1 MLYLFNIFH
10 ENDDKE
16 NCAQVLEEELHRMLG
31 IKYVND
37 EHDFNVVSVNYL
49 NTHDANDM
57 QSHKLGEAMFDEYDI
72 FCPPSFDEQ
81 IYYDESM
88 PPIYDDY
95 IDESGFGRVSNLHS
109 IDPTIWRILNLIV
122 MNTKVDLE
130 ECQLY
135 LVMIPLF
142 WKRFQ
147 LIMRTKLLSMMI
159 IVMTCML

>member
-1 MLYLFNIFH
+1 MLQLFNIFR
-10 ENDDKE
+10 EYDEKE
-16 NCAQVLEEELHRMLG
+16 NCAQVLEEEVYKMFCM
-31 IKYVND
+31 KYLNA
-37 EHDFNVVSVNYL
+37 EHDWNVVGMNSL
-49 NTHDANDM
+49 NIHDANDM

-88 PPIYDDY
+88 PPIYDD
-95 IDESGFGRVSNLHS
+95 
-109 IDPTIWRILNLIV
+109 IL
-122 MNTKVDLE
+122 MKVDLE
-130 ECQLY
+130 RSWLY